1 MAPIKTSGLQL
12 CHKYYT
18 MSEATEIEKKSLEA
32 HVELCAERY
41 NQLEARFE
49 HVDGKINHLE
59 TLLREV
65 HDMVQRISEK
75 RTDQL
80 IGWGVGIIGTLVA
93 TTVYLV
99 TNYVLK

>member
-1 MAPIKTSGLQL
+1 
-12 CHKYYT
+12 
-18 MSEATEIEKKSLEA
+18 MSEATDIEKKSLEA

-41 NQLEARFE
+41 NQLEQRFE

-65 HDMVQRISEK
+65 HDMVQRMSEK

-80 IGWGVGIIGTLVA
+80 IGWGIGIIGALGA
-93 TTVYLV
+93 GIIYLI
-99 TNYVLK
+99 THYVLK

>member
-1 MAPIKTSGLQL
+1 MT
-12 CHKYYT
+12 
-18 MSEATEIEKKSLEA
+18 EATDIEKKSLEA

-49 HVDGKINHLE
+49 HVEGKIGHLD

-65 HDMVQRISEK
+65 HDMVQRMSEK

-80 IGWGVGIIGTLVA
+80 IGWGVGIIGALTA
-93 TTVYLV
+93 TVIYLV
-99 TNYVLK
+99 TNYALK